1 MGKMC
6 GVRGKG
12 AFRRRYD
19 VETPRSVV
27 LTDRQT
33 HTQTDRQKDGLTD
46 RRTDRQTDGETDRE
60 TDGRTNKIRYV

>member
-33 HTQTDRQKDGLTD
+33 HTQTDRQKDG
-46 RRTDRQTDGETDRE
+46 RTDRQKDGQTDRRRDGQR
-60 TDGRTNKIRYV
+60 DGRTDKQD